1 MEVECSDVDSWY
13 HFSSKGRG
21 DPASYDEL
29 TSLERTMHGEPWMD
43 RQALIRYWSNIEGL
57 GIIPLVAEIEG
68 KVVGHPD
75 VIIADEQPLGRF
87 LYLDVLMVH
96 KAYRRRGVATALIR
110 EAERLARTGKVGFMM
125 VQPQQYEGPSGST
138 YRSCGFEKAFDTYQL
153 ETSIECPEPLS
164 GLRLVSIPQIQE
176 APIKTHAMI
185 CGWYNISAKTWD
197 YGVNTDP
204 EFLRFFSCHELALS
218 ALTDRSTYFFHL
230 QQNRFD
236 HSTGTLS
243 LWAPLPLDHKETQDV
258 FQAAKTAASWL
269 GIRKMT
275 TKTIESFLA
284 VLEKCG
290 FLIKSKEEPYLT
302 KTVSP

>member
-1 MEVECSDVDSWY
+1 
-13 HFSSKGRG
+13 
-21 DPASYDEL
+21 
-29 TSLERTMHGEPWMD
+29 MHGEPWMD
-43 RQALIRYWSNIEGL
+43 RQALIRYWSNIERL

-96 KAYRRRGVATALIR
+96 KAYHRRGVATALIR
-110 EAERLARTGKVGFMM
+110 EAERLARTRKVGFMM
-125 VQPQQYEGPSGST
+125 VQAQQYEGPSRLT
-138 YRSCGFEKAFDTYQL
+138 YRSCGFDKAFDTYQL

-197 YGVNTDP
+197 YGFNTDP

-218 ALTDRSTYFFHL
+218 ALTEKSMYFFTY
-230 QQNRFD
+230 
-236 HSTGTLS
+236 S
-243 LWAPLPLDHKETQDV
+243 
-258 FQAAKTAASWL
+258 KTASN
-269 GIRKMT
+269 IQQER
-275 TKTIESFLA
+275 
-284 VLEKCG
+284 
-290 FLIKSKEEPYLT
+290 
-302 KTVSP
+302 